1 MKRALALTLLLLLL
15 AAALWAVLPATD
27 AFTGTNGTALTTYS
41 ANWLLNSGNFAINTN
56 AVYPNQSGT
65 ESGARWNAD
74 TFGNNQYAQGKL
86 ANITTAGQTIGVAV
100 RAATSG
106 AASYYGFYADG
117 SGGGKT
123 FLFKMVAGTWTQL
136 GSLGAAL
143 AVNAV
148 LRLEVSGTTL
158 TPKVNGSTQSP
169 PGAQTDSAHSS
180 GAAGISGYSVSTSM
194 RLDDWEGGNLG
205 GGPPPRRIF
214 VSSLGR
220 EDAGGT
226 RSKLAVMRWFPGPTG
241 SGGPSVVQAAAPGQT
256 GAATF
261 GRFYVV
267 PVIGTG
273 ADHTDGRRPKYFDT
287 LGAPWNAMDYG
298 AEPVML
304 VFAEVIAAQDASLRA
319 NADVFALPVNL
330 DTTLTA
336 AEVTSA
342 RTALEAL
349 NIPASNWVTT
359 AITWRQL
366 VRTVAQMMQFFQR
379 LNAVQGNTRLFGGT
393 ITLTTRWNQLNVA
406 QQSALSQAASSMG
419 FSTSVL
425 AGSSNFRAMLKVMA
439 DQWGKRPVVMGGVEL

>member
-27 AFTGTNGTALTTYS
+27 AFTGTDGTALTTYS
-41 ANWLLNSGNFAINTN
+41 ANWSLNSGNFVINTN
-56 AVYPNQSGT
+56 AVAPNQSAT
-65 ESGARWNAD
+65 ECGARWNAD
-74 TFGNNQYAQGKL
+74 TFGNNQYAQSKL
-86 ANITTAGQTIGVAV
+86 ANITTTGQTIGVAV
-100 RAATSG
+100 RAATGG

-123 FLFKMVAGTWTQL
+123 FLFKMVAGSWTQL

-143 AVNAV
+143 AVNDII
-148 LRLEVSGTTL
+148 RLEVSGTTL

-169 PGAQTDSAHSS
+169 PGARTDSAHSS
-180 GAAGISGYSVSTSM
+180 GAAGLSGYSVSTSM

-220 EDAGGT
+220 APRFHRGEYAGGR
-226 RSKLAVMRWFPGPTG
+226 RSKLAVMRWF
-241 SGGPSVVQAAAPGQT
+241 GPSVVQAQ
-256 GAATF
+256 ATF

-287 LGAPWNAMDYG
+287 LGAAWSAMDYG

-304 VFAEVIAAQDASLRA
+304 VRAEVTAAQDASLRA

-330 DTTLTA
+330 DVNLTTT
-336 AEVTSA
+336 EVTSV
-342 RTALEAL
+342 RTVLEAL

-359 AITWRQL
+359 AVTWRQL
-366 VRTVAQMMQFFQR
+366 LRTVAQMMQFLQR

-393 ITLTTRWNQLNVA
+393 ITLTTRWNQLNAA
-406 QQSALSQAASSMG
+406 QQSALRQAASSMG
-419 FSTSVL
+419 FSTTAL
-425 AGSSNFRAMLKVMA
+425 AGSSNFRAMLKAMA
-439 DQWGKRPVVMGGVEL
+439 DQWGNRPVVMGGIEL

>member
-1 MKRALALTLLLLLL
+1 MKCALALTLLLLLL
-15 AAALWAVLPATD
+15 AAVLWAVLPATD
-27 AFTGTNGTALTTYS
+27 AFTGTDGTALTTYS
-41 ANWLLNSGNFAINTN
+41 ANWSLNSGNFVINTN
-56 AVYPNQSGT
+56 AVAPNQLTT
-65 ESGARWNAD
+65 ECGARWNAD
-74 TFGNNQYAQGKL
+74 TFGNDQYAQGKL

-100 RAATSG
+100 RAATGG

-169 PGAQTDSAHSS
+169 PGAQTDSALAS
-180 GAAGISGYSVSTSM
+180 GAAGLSGYSASTAM

-220 EDAGGT
+220 MSAGGA
-226 RSKLAVMRWFPGPTG
+226 RSKLAVMRWFGPN
-241 SGGPSVVQAAAPGQT
+241 VVQAQ
-256 GAATF
+256 ATF

-267 PVIGTG
+267 PIIGTG
-273 ADHTDGRRPKYFDT
+273 SDHTDGRRPKYFDT
-287 LGAPWNAMDYG
+287 LGAAWSAMDYG

-304 VFAEVIAAQDASLRA
+304 VRAEVTAAQDASLTA

-330 DTTLTA
+330 DANLTG
-336 AEVTSA
+336 AEVTSV
-342 RTALEAL
+342 RTVLEAL

-359 AITWRQL
+359 AVTWRQL
-366 VRTVAQMMQFFQR
+366 VRTVAQMMQFLQR

-393 ITLTTRWNQLNVA
+393 ITLTTRWNQLNAA
-406 QQSALSQAASSMG
+406 QQSALRQTASSMG
-419 FSTSVL
+419 FPTTAL
-425 AGSSNFRAMLKVMA
+425 AGSSNFRAMLKAMA
-439 DQWGKRPVVMGGVEL
+439 DQWGNRPVVMGGIEL

>member
-1 MKRALALTLLLLLL
+1 VKRALALTLLLLLL

-27 AFTGTNGTALTTYS
+27 AFTGTDGTALTTYS
-41 ANWLLNSGNFAINTN
+41 ANWSLNSGNFVINTN
-56 AVYPNQSGT
+56 AVAPNQATT
-65 ESGARWNAD
+65 ECGARWNAD
-74 TFGNNQYAQGKL
+74 TFGNDQYAQGKL
-86 ANITTAGQTIGVAV
+86 ANSTTTGQTIGVAV
-100 RAATSG
+100 RAATGG

-205 GGPPPRRIF
+205 GRPPPRRIF

-220 EDAGGT
+220 MYAGGT
-226 RSKLAVMRWFPGPTG
+226 RSKLAAMRWF
-241 SGGPSVVQAAAPGQT
+241 GPSVVQAQ
-256 GAATF
+256 ATF

-273 ADHTDGRRPKYFDT
+273 ADHTDGRRPKHFDS

-304 VFAEVIAAQDASLRA
+304 VRAEVTAAQDATLTN

-342 RTALEAL
+342 RTVLEAL

-359 AITWRQL
+359 AVTWRQL
-366 VRTVAQMMQFFQR
+366 LRTVAQMMQFFQR

-419 FSTSVL
+419 FSTTAL
-425 AGSSNFRAMLKVMA
+425 TGSSNFRAMLKVMA
-439 DQWGKRPVVMGGVEL
+439 DQWGNRPVVMGGMEL